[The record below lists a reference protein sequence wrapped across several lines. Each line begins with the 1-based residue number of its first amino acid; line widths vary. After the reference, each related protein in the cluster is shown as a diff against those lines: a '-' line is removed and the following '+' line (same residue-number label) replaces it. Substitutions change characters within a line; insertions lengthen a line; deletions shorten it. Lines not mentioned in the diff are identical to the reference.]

1 MKLLI
6 KLFYLLSLLNSF
18 VFADPLIVNVLRE
31 EDVKK
36 FQKSSTSDYGFLGN
50 GEFFYSKSLEK
61 NFFLIYKV
69 KFIDDFYYFG
79 RSLDAGMY
87 RFYSDTYIANGLYEI
102 GNFYFRQSFST
113 FDSYYFFG
121 SEPSGKTYSYTLLS
135 RVMLSGDPLSCSFT
149 DNFGLKSKKCFPS
162 CPTGQSWDS
171 KNEICYVD
179 CSDINLNK
187 FGYSNGTAQGG
198 CVDCS
203 NAFTDQDI
211 ARCVCSGFGSSL
223 SENGVYISSEDSS
236 FVSYSCADESSIT
249 FKRRSNEKIDK
260 EKEKEKEKDKDKENP
275 APDKDKEKPNPDKD
289 KNKDNNK
296 SNNGSA
302 GNGSSGGGNLG
313 VETKPNPNYK
323 GDEKEDGKTEGKGD
337 GKQDGKT
344 EGKEDGKEEGKGED
358 NGVAGKLDYG
368 DLEKDTN
375 NFKGD
380 YSKAIEDSFSFV
392 NDVKTSLSD
401 TISKIKDGNLMSLK
415 KSNIPS
421 SCPLEYKVNLIY
433 FEKELIFDICK
444 AISPASQ
451 TLYYFFYFVFFVLLL
466 FAVIKLFILTFMGW

>member
-50 GEFFYSKSLEK
+50 GEFFYTKSLEK
-61 NFFLIYKV
+61 NFFLIHKV
-69 KFIDDFYYFG
+69 KFIDNFYYFG

-87 RFYSDTYIANGLYEI
+87 RFYSDTYIANGLYDV

-121 SEPSGKTYSYTLLS
+121 SEPSGKTYTYTLLS
-135 RVMLSGDPLSCSFT
+135 RVMLSSDPLSCSFT

-203 NAFTDQDI
+203 NAFTDQEI
-211 ARCVCSGFGSSL
+211 ASCVCSGFGSGL
-223 SENGVYISSEDSS
+223 SEKGVYLSSEDSS

-249 FKRRSNEKIDK
+249 FKRRSNEKPDK
-260 EKEKEKEKDKDKENP
+260 DKEKDKEKP

-302 GNGSSGGGNLG
+302 GGNGSSGGGNLG

-323 GDEKEDGKTEGKGD
+323 GDGKEDGKGD

-344 EGKEDGKEEGKGED
+344 DDKEEGKGEEGKGED

-368 DLEKDTN
+368 DLEKDMKD
-375 NFKGD
+375 FKGD
-380 YSKAIEDSFSFV
+380 FGKAVEDSFSFV

-415 KSNIPS
+415 KSAVPTT
-421 SCPLEYKVNLIY
+421 CPLSFEINFVFSNKQITFDLCKV
-433 FEKELIFDICK
+433 FSS
-444 AISPASQ
+444 AASS
-451 TLYYFFYFVFFVLLL
+451 LYVFFYLAFFVLFLI
-466 FAVIKLFILTFMGW
+466 VTIKLFILTFMGW